1 MTSWIAGIV
10 GIVVVGVLIDILLPE
25 GDSNKYIKGIYA
37 LIVVFIV
44 ISPIAKLANGDIN
57 IDNIIQNDDTY
68 CEIDDTFVQSV
79 NNDRKN
85 QDIQKITNSLKISG
99 FSQAK
104 VSIFLSTS
112 NIYMIDR
119 VNIDI
124 TDCTQNSADCAQK
137 IIDIVNKCVNCEEVK
152 IYDYK

>member
-85 QDIQKITNSLKISG
+85 QDIQKITNSLKING